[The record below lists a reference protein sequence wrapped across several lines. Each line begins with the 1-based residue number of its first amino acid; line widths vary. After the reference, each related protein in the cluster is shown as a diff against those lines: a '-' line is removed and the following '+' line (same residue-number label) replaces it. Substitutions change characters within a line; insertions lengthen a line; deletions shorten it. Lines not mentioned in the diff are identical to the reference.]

1 MIKFNLIY
9 SHHIDCEND
18 HIEVLFKI
26 ISNKIE
32 KTNSFFINFKLLKIN
47 KETKETWNI
56 PYNNYIDICYIIKEE
71 KKIEKNND
79 ILNKNNIK
87 LDFDKSKKLK
97 NSVLYK
103 KINLNLN
110 INKSNTFMS
119 NNSTSPN
126 NNNKIKLKK
135 YFFNYKESKS
145 KRNYNDRYKQ
155 SKK

>member
-26 ISNKIE
+26 ISKKIE
-32 KTNSFFINFKLLKIN
+32 KTNSFSINFKLLTIN
-47 KETKETWNI
+47 KETKDTWII
-56 PYNNYIDICYIIKEE
+56 PNNNLIDVNYILKVE

-79 ILNKNNIK
+79 ALNRNFVK
-87 LDFDKSKKLK
+87 LDFDKPKKLR
-97 NSVLYK
+97 NSVFYK

-119 NNSTSPN
+119 NN
-126 NNNKIKLKK
+126 IKNIISI
-135 YFFNYKESKS
+135 YWFIHAFIFI
-145 KRNYNDRYKQ
+145 
-155 SKK
+155 